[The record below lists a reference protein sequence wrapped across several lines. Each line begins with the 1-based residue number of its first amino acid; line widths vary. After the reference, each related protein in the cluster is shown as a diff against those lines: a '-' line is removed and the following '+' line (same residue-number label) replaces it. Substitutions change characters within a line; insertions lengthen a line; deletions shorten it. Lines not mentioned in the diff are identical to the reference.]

1 LNTQASENSPMA
13 CIECG
18 EKTAPA
24 VINVT
29 MWTDNGLIV
38 VENVPAY
45 VCHECEEQFYDDE
58 IGAKIL
64 ELANKGFPK
73 DKMIREITVPVYSID
88 DDVTE
93 AVDEAAKG
101 REARNA

>member
-1 LNTQASENSPMA
+1 MV

-38 VENVPAY
+38 VENVPAH

-73 DKMIREITVPVYSID
+73 DKMVREITVPVYSINE
-88 DDVTE
+88 DVAE
-93 AVDEAAKG
+93 SADEIPKERQG
-101 REARNA
+101 V